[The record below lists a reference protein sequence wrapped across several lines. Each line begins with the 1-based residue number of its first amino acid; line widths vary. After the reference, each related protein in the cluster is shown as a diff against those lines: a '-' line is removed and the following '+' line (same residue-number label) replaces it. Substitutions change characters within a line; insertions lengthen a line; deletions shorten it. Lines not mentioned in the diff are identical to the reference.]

1 VCRLCFL
8 VAAERAMKR
17 NWYGT
22 REERQIA
29 LHDSWDAAD
38 ENMWWLCFECCP
50 PEPRGRAELEGYV
63 VDGIFEIEGG
73 GKAGAGAGGLDV
85 SRGAGVVEIDL
96 ASRDAALQLPPLAFP
111 PPIVPAGRVFRRRR
125 TCCVLALD
133 AALTAYCD
141 VLDCRESE
149 PPKRPKPSAQA
160 AAAAE
165 RRAAEAAAQA
175 SAAAEAAGKAAAAAA
190 AAAEVAASPV
200 ASLSAM
206 VVTAAA
212 VVPTKDRVAEYK
224 RAEAEASALSRA
236 AVVGPAMGRA
246 GAAGVGAAQVAIMSG
261 FGSDGL
267 PLLKGTKVK
276 RVSS

>member
-1 VCRLCFL
+1 
-8 VAAERAMKR
+8 MKR

-22 REERQIA
+22 RDERQVA

-38 ENMWWLCFECCP
+38 ENTWWFCFECCP

-63 VDGIFEIEGG
+63 VDEIIEV
-73 GKAGAGAGGLDV
+73 GKGRRAAADEVDV
-85 SRGAGVVEIDL
+85 SRG
-96 ASRDAALQLPPLAFP
+96 DAALQMPPSAPP
-111 PPIVPAGRVFRRRR
+111 PPILPTGLAIRRRR
-125 TCCVLALD
+125 TCCILALD

-175 SAAAEAAGKAAAAAA
+175 NAAAEAAGKAAAAAA
-190 AAAEVAASPV
+190 AAAEVAVSPV
-200 ASLSAM
+200 VPSSAM
-206 VVTAAA
+206 ARATAAF
-212 VVPTKDRVAEYK
+212 VPTKDRVAEHK
-224 RAEAEASALSRA
+224 RAEAEARA
-236 AVVGPAMGRA
+236 RAVVVWPALGGT
-246 GAAGVGAAQVAIMSG
+246 GAAGVGPLQVAAMALSG